1 MHLHRTPR
9 SIKLGDSRLTIALI
23 GSDSLL
29 AREIR
34 DMVAV
39 NSAPFDLRLIAAD
52 GEQAGTLTRVG
63 DEPAIIGGL
72 TAVSLSGAD
81 AVVLAGNAESSLK
94 ALELLGDPPVS
105 SVIDLT
111 YAAEELP
118 GARLRAP
125 LVEDAAP
132 GGEGIHVIAHPAAIA
147 IALFLRRL
155 HAARAVRRSVIQI
168 FAPASEQGAAGIEE
182 LQQQTVSLLSFK
194 SMPKAVFDSQLGFN
208 VLARYGEEAPV
219 SLEQTELRIEH
230 HLASLLAKSEDGDP
244 VPMPSLRLTQVPIF
258 HGYGFSAW
266 VEFEDAPDLDDLE
279 QTLAGGSIEVRGRDL
294 EPPNIVG
301 QAGQDGISVGAISPD
316 RNHADAAWFWFVA
329 DNLRLAADN
338 AIAVANQLL

>member
-1 MHLHRTPR
+1 
-9 SIKLGDSRLTIALI
+9 LTLALI

-34 DMVAV
+34 DMVTTTA
-39 NSAPFDLRLIAAD
+39 APFELRLIAAE
-52 GEQAGTLTRVG
+52 GEQAGALTRVG
-63 DEPAIIGGL
+63 DEPAVVGGL
-72 TAVSLSGAD
+72 SAVTLSGAD

-94 ALELLGDPPVS
+94 ALKLLGDPPVS

-111 YAAEELP
+111 YTAEELP

-132 GGEGIHVIAHPAAIA
+132 DGEGIHVIAHPAAIA

-155 HAARAVRRSVIQI
+155 HATDPVRRSVIQI
-168 FAPASEQGAAGIEE
+168 LAPASEQGAAGIEE

-194 SMPKAVFDSQLGFN
+194 SMPRAVFDSQLGFN

-219 SLEQTELRIEH
+219 SLEHTELRIEH
-230 HLASLLAKSEDGDP
+230 HLASLLAKSQDADT
-244 VPMPSLRLTQVPIF
+244 VPMPSLRLTQVPVF

-266 VEFEDAPDLDDLE
+266 VEFEEAPDLEELE
-279 QTLAGGSIEVRGRDL
+279 QALAAGSIEVRGRDL
-294 EPPNIVG
+294 DPPNIVG

-316 RNHADAAWFWFVA
+316 RNLATAAWFWFVT

-338 AIAVANQLL
+338 AIAVVNQLL